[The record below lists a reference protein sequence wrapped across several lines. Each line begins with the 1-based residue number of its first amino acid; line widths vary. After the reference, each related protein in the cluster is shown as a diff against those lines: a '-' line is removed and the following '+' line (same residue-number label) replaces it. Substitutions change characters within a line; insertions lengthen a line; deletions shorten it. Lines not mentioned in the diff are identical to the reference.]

1 MPPIE
6 RLCAIEASIIVHAA
20 NSSSYPAGTP
30 EIASLFGMSIDG
42 DLYIHIYI
50 TAMEAKGRKQQAKAT
65 VPPCLHLP
73 LHSDSLFVLCKR
85 REGERQRGPSIQII
99 NTYTTAYYS
108 N

>member
-20 NSSSYPAGTP
+20 NSSSYPAGKP

-42 DLYIHIYI
+42 DLYI
-50 TAMEAKGRKQQAKAT
+50 TAMEARGKQQPKAT
-65 VPPCLHLP
+65 IPPCLHVP

-85 REGERQRGPSIQII
+85 REGERQRGLYILII
-99 NTYTTAYYS
+99 NTHIQLLTTG
-108 N
+108 